1 MENRCREGSLDKNN
15 LPQSLNDNTH
25 TQLCH
30 RAFQALF
37 VCLCICECNRVIIS
51 VYVNLHTI
59 CATKSANSIYSSIHN
74 VSCYSPFWVTWF
86 TSQTFYSDLLF
97 TWDHLRHCMWTTV
110 LHSLLLAFV
119 SLRIRSDVLGTWRVI
134 LKGAVPFR
142 TLYPSFSKETKRF
155 IITVRK

>member
-1 MENRCREGSLDKNN
+1 MT
-15 LPQSLNDNTH
+15 TH

-30 RAFQALF
+30 RAFQGALF

-59 CATKSANSIYSSIHN
+59 CATKSANSIYSSIHF
-74 VSCYSPFWVTWF
+74 VSCYSL
-86 TSQTFYSDLLF
+86 SESLDSHHRQTDFLFSPASNLLF
-97 TWDHLRHCMWTTV
+97 TSDHLRHCMWTAV

-134 LKGAVPFR
+134 SKGAVPFR

>member
-74 VSCYSPFWVTWF
+74 VSCYSHLIHITDF
-86 TSQTFYSDLLF
+86 LF
-97 TWDHLRHCMWTTV
+97 RPSLHLRPFEALYVDHSVAFITTG
-110 LHSLLLAFV
+110 LRFSAYQERCPRHLTCNFKRCCAF
-119 SLRIRSDVLGTWRVI
+119 
-134 LKGAVPFR
+134 
-142 TLYPSFSKETKRF
+142 
-155 IITVRK
+155 